1 MGFFSFCKWKGSV
14 GNREFL
20 DFCMLKKSTVLYLC
34 KETVSLYLGLI
45 LTNKF
50 VWLWV
55 VGI

>member
-50 VWLWV
+50 GV